1 MMVQSGLMV
10 MIVAWVNNVSLGGA
24 DIILIVDGVEKD
36 TRRMEEALVALVGT
50 FNTVDHDKQ
59 PSAEELA
66 ICRCRY
72 LHAWLIVI

>member
-1 MMVQSGLMV
+1 MV
-10 MIVAWVNNVSLGGA
+10 MIVAWVNSVSLGGVEV
-24 DIILIVDGVEKD
+24 ILNVNDVGTDRRRVEGP
-36 TRRMEEALVALVGT
+36 LVALVET